1 MKFSKQV
8 ILMKLVSI
16 FLVFLVSFLYGND
29 PLEQNNFIWLAAF
42 ILGTIGIIILY
53 ISSQQMRKA
62 KSIHKEI
69 VKKQEEIEEKQS
81 FLMLNLSE
89 EILKYTKETVDKLD
103 VISQKKAMDEDMEQ
117 LFDDTIKLEKSLLD
131 ITNDLIEFLRL
142 KSKKMDILNE
152 SFDIN
157 NVLNDVIGSLANN
170 FKSSNTKLILDIE
183 NDVPKK
189 FIGDSLKISQILLNL
204 IERSMIMSPNDD
216 VKLNVS
222 IFKKPIKN
230 QIDIEFKII
239 DRGYGLDEDE
249 IKNYFV
255 PHHNEETGKF
265 ENIGLFVAQ
274 QMSKILS
281 GDLNVQ
287 SKKGKGSLVVLTI
300 PIQIEETDE
309 NNYYLPQEYIGN
321 KKILIVDDSY
331 DSSLAIKNLFN
342 YFKYDARVETAR
354 NFLNNKP
361 DIYAYDILVIND
373 RLFDDDLAKLISS
386 IKANKEFNVISLN
399 SIFETQAKES
409 SNNNSVIDKKLTTPL
424 TQQMVFDML
433 VDLFDI
439 KAKDEDELSNAIKN
453 ITKIPI
459 FRGTIHNKE
468 NITID
473 SFLEFKDINILAV
486 EDNVINQ
493 KLLISILSSSGINV
507 DIANNGLECI
517 HKIFTKKQ
525 KYDLILMDISMPIMD
540 GFQASLNIRSDEKF
554 NKLPIVSLTA
564 LVLDS
569 EIEKMYQSGINAFL
583 PKPLKLGQLYTV
595 FEMFLGHKKTNIID
609 SKVKKEKITQLPGLD
624 IQDGIRKMNN
634 SEILYSE
641 VLKEFLDAYG
651 SSAETFATLVEE
663 QRFEQLRMLVLDLK
677 GLSSSIG
684 AHDLFKLMDEIF
696 KIIVFNKNKHHL
708 LKDYVKIYKEKMNEL
723 AYSINKYTLK

>member
-1 MKFSKQV
+1 
-8 ILMKLVSI
+8 MKLLSI
-16 FLVFLVSFLYGND
+16 FLVFLVSFLYGNNA
-29 PLEQNNFIWLAAF
+29 LEQNNFIWLAAF

-69 VKKQEEIEEKQS
+69 LKKQEEIEEKQS

-103 VISQKKAMDEDMEQ
+103 VISQKKARNEDMEK

-170 FKSSNTKLILDIE
+170 FKNSNTKLILDIE

-216 VKLNVS
+216 VKLSVS

-255 PHHNEETGKF
+255 PHYNEETGKF

-281 GDLNVQ
+281 GDLNIQ
-287 SKKGKGSLVVLTI
+287 SKKGKGTLTVLTI

-309 NNYYLPQEYIGN
+309 NNYYLPQEYVGN

-331 DSSLAIKNLFN
+331 DSSLSIKNLFN
-342 YFKYDARVETAR
+342 YFKYDARVETAK

-361 DIYAYDILVIND
+361 DIYAYDMLVIND
-373 RLFDDDLAKLISS
+373 RLFDDNLAKLTSS

-409 SNNNSVIDKKLTTPL
+409 LSNNGIIDKKLTTPL

-439 KAKDEDELSNAIKN
+439 KAKDENELSNAVKN

-624 IQDGIRKMNN
+624 IEDGIRKMNN
-634 SEILYSE
+634 SEILYGE

-677 GLSSSIG
+677 GLASSIG
-684 AHDLFKLMDEIF
+684 AHDMFKFMDEIF
-696 KIIVFNKNKHHL
+696 KIMVFNKNKHHL
-708 LKDYVKIYKEKMNEL
+708 LKDYVKTYKEKMDEL
-723 AYSINKYTLK
+723 AYSINKYTTT